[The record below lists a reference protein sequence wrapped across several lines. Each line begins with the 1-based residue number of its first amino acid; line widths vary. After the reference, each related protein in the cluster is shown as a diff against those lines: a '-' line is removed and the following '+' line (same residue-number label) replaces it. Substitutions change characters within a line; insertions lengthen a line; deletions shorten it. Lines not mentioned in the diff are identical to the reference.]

1 MGTKTIPIGR
11 LLPGYRCVILDDFSQ
26 PVFIGQE
33 GELFVGGVGVFA
45 GYLGRNEL
53 TKKALVDIDGEHFY
67 RTGDLVRFDSHG
79 LLYYVGRK
87 DHQVKLHGQ
96 RIELGEIERCL
107 LQASSNVSRCV
118 VVKYDDDHLV
128 AYIQSNNINEK
139 QLRQYCQSHLPSF
152 MIPSMFIV
160 LEQLP
165 LNANGKLDRKRLPT
179 PNFTALLSCSVS
191 TNNQNH
197 YIQPSNEIET
207 SIHKLWCEIFQ
218 CKQISTT
225 DSIFTIGGHSLILI
239 QIYHRYKSIFK
250 FHIHNLNIAQIFQY
264 PTIQDHA
271 RFIEQSLDIE
281 QWHEKS
287 WLPLNISQG
296 QVSFAQE
303 RIFLDEQ
310 IRFASNGNQMY
321 NIPLVYRISSSGKS
335 LSILRLQRAL
345 QAIVMKHSILR
356 TALLLHTNGIV
367 MQSVT
372 EIDSLD
378 INYQESFGFTILDTN
393 DVESAIYETIRRSD
407 LFDLTKGRVLHCYII
422 RDCSSSLENEDLLMK
437 NDIILFNIHHSA
449 FDGASTSIFLRDL
462 SLAYNLDAQLPFDIN
477 MLQYIDYSV
486 HERQLDMMKSRDFWN
501 AQLDGYD
508 MESRLLLPVDRH
520 RLSNNQ
526 RSGRASVAE
535 ISFDQH
541 LSHSFLTYASSHN
554 VTPFQ
559 LGLAV
564 FYTFLFKVSNGQQ
577 DLCIAG
583 VNANRYRIELQDMIG
598 MFVATLPYR
607 IQLDP
612 TSSFEKLVE
621 QVRDLCLSILD
632 HSHYPLQQIIGS
644 HHSPAFLETMFDF
657 ITIDSDI
664 EHVELD
670 GAMLEPVS
678 LEKGDFVA
686 KFDLMLMFVHKLSG
700 GITFSLTC
708 SQDLFDETTVQL
720 LAERFSYLLDQLFEP
735 NQTLAKQ
742 PSLHQLS
749 IILPQ
754 EHALIHTL
762 KTNDI
767 NRSSAI
773 FNTVPQSFSQVA
785 FSHLQ
790 KVSVELDEQALT
802 YGELLFYVQQ
812 FALLLINVHGV
823 KEGDV
828 VCQCVER
835 SLSMVIGIMSIQMA
849 GASYCPLSPR
859 DPLQRLYSLIEET
872 HSHIILVHQLTQN
885 KFQFNIP
892 MIDIDTAINTEKML
906 NDIDLSRLTN
916 VAMDRDSIAYVLFTS
931 GSTGTPKAAQIRH
944 QNFIEAIRSISE
956 VGILSEED
964 TVVQMTPCSFD
975 GHLEDIVGTLIVGG
989 TLVMLC
995 PHGHM
1000 DFEYLSNVL
1009 MVHHITY
1016 MDSVPTLLAAFFSYV
1031 KGNSNIDLLRTLQTV
1046 CSGGRFFDIP

>member
-26 PVFIGQE
+26 PVFTGQE

-107 LQASSNVSRCV
+107 LQASSGVSHCV

-139 QLRQYCQSHLPSF
+139 QLRQYCESHLPSF

-179 PNFTALLSCSVS
+179 PNFAALPSCSVS
-191 TNNQNH
+191 TNNQNN

-271 RFIEQSLDIE
+271 RFIEQSLDLE
-281 QWHEKS
+281 QCHEKS
-287 WLPLNISQG
+287 WLSLNISQG

-335 LSILRLQRAL
+335 LSILRVQRAL

-393 DVESAIYETIRRSD
+393 DVENAIYETIRRSD

-422 RDCSSSLENEDLLMK
+422 RDCSSSLENVDLLMK

-462 SLAYNLDAQLPFDIN
+462 SLAYNLDAQLPFDSN

-486 HERQLDMMKSRDFWN
+486 HERQLDMTKSRDFWN

-535 ISFDQH
+535 ISFDEH

-583 VNANRYRIELQDMIG
+583 VNANRYRIELQDLIG

-749 IILPQ
+749 IVLPQ
-754 EHALIHTL
+754 EHVLIHTL

-767 NRSSAI
+767 NRSLAI

-812 FALLLINVHGV
+812 FALLLINVYGV

-892 MIDIDTAINTEKML
+892 MIDIDAAINTENML

-916 VAMDRDSIAYVLFTS
+916 VTMDRDSIAYVLFTS

-989 TLVMLC
+989 TLVMLR

-1009 MVHHITY
+1009 MVHQITY
-1016 MDSVPTLLAAFFSYV
+1016 MDSVPTLLAALFSYV
-1031 KGNSNIDLLRTLQTV
+1031 RGNSNIDILRTLQTV
-1046 CSGGRFFDIP
+1046 CSGGTFFDIP